1 MQNPLEVPIAQMQ
14 AALTKLQPQII
25 RKMGAL
31 AIEFTRENFAKQGF
45 QGDSFEVWPQR
56 KKTSKKDTGRL
67 VLIKTA
73 HLLNA
78 TRVVMYTGDSVTIGN
93 NMPYAAIHNDG
104 GSIPHAARNQMLYF
118 KVSKTGQVRFA
129 KSKTAKQRA
138 AAHDWYN
145 ASISAHIT
153 NIPRRHFLGDS
164 PVLRK
169 RIQIMILQ
177 EAYNYL
183 TNIKSK

>member
-56 KKTSKKDTGRL
+56 KKTTKKDTGRL

-93 NMPYAAIHNDG
+93 CN
-104 GSIPHAARNQMLYF
+104 RNEQKRYIQEILRRD
-118 KVSKTGQVRFA
+118 TIIGRWQ
-129 KSKTAKQRA
+129 
-138 AAHDWYN
+138 N
-145 ASISAHIT
+145 A
-153 NIPRRHFLGDS
+153 
-164 PVLRK
+164 
-169 RIQIMILQ
+169 
-177 EAYNYL
+177 
-183 TNIKSK
+183 